1 MGMQFGRIYEFL
13 PKIHVSGDFLEIG
26 TECGDNS
33 TFIFAS
39 LADKFNKTLYS
50 VDIDSN
56 KIDSIR
62 SKITT
67 LPFNLPVE
75 FFISSGE
82 EFLEKNT
89 HLKFSIA
96 LLDNFDW
103 TWDYRSTDDHTNDQR
118 STYSN
123 KFNIQL
129 TNLNSQIAHLVQA
142 IKLVPMLT
150 EESIVI
156 CDDTFWLEAQQIY
169 SGKCSSAIPFLISQ
183 GFTPVDDTSGVFM
196 IRTKS

>member
-1 MGMQFGRIYEFL
+1 MQFGRIYEFL
-13 PKIHVSGDFLEIG
+13 PKINITGDFLEIG
-26 TECGDNS
+26 TECGENS

-39 LADKFNKTLYS
+39 LADKLNKTLYT
-50 VDIDSN
+50 VDLDSN
-56 KIDSIR
+56 KIDNIR

-75 FFISSGE
+75 FCISSGE
-82 EFLEKNT
+82 EFLEKNP

-103 TWDYRSTDDHTNDQR
+103 TWDFKSTDKRTNEQR
-118 STYSN
+118 FTYSN
-123 KFNIQL
+123 KFNLQL

-150 EESIVI
+150 EESIVV
-156 CDDTFWLEAQQIY
+156 CDDTFWLEEHQIY

-183 GFTPVDDTSGVFM
+183 GFTPCNDNSGVFM